1 MHNWVLPA
9 LAVAL
14 LVIGTVTVTIAIMIG
29 LTDSSDDNESK
40 QVPALASTPSSV
52 PSLSGDET
60 SPGDTADG
68 PIAELADPGWVS
80 RTASATGIPA
90 RALAA
95 YAGASLSANR
105 THTGCSIGW
114 NTLAAIGGVESA
126 HGSLNGAILNDDG
139 TVGPEIIGVA
149 LDGDGVAKITDT
161 DNGDLDGDTT
171 WDRAVGPMQF
181 LPSTWD
187 AYAVDGND
195 DGSPTST
202 TSTTPHCPLPATCAR
217 PAVISL
223 SRTTGSRPSRPTTP
237 APTTTPA
244 CPTSRRRTPA
254 QPTPADT
261 ARLFSSVQPARV
273 VDIGTRRGDAI
284 RDVD

>member
-1 MHNWVLPA
+1 
-9 LAVAL
+9 
-14 LVIGTVTVTIAIMIG
+14 MIG

-195 DGSPTST
+195 DG
-202 TSTTPHCPLPATCAR
+202 LPDIHNIDDAA
-217 PAVISL
+217 L
-223 SRTTGSRPSRPTTP
+223 SAAGYLCTTGGDLT
-237 APTTTPA
+237 
-244 CPTSRRRTPA
+244 
-254 QPTPADT
+254 QPDDWVKAISAYNAGTDYN
-261 ARLFSSVQPARV
+261 ARV
-273 VDIGTRRGDAI
+273 SDLATTYAGAADAG
-284 RDVD
+284 